1 MVRTINRSQ
10 IRGKIQG
17 FIEDNFGTPAAERV
31 WFLEVGPFSRYE
43 TAHIPKAIH
52 VRADFTND
60 EIRREALTYLPS
72 QASEIIIYGEA
83 PSIDRVR
90 HAAEVLSQAGY
101 GNVFIY
107 EAGKEDWVRNG
118 LWTETCR
125 VPADHLAASLAS

>member
-31 WFLEVGPFSRYE
+31 SFMEVGPFSRYE
-43 TAHIPKAIH
+43 AGHIPKAIH
-52 VRADFTND
+52 IRADFTND
-60 EIRREALTYLPS
+60 ELRKEAATYFS
-72 QASEIIIYGEA
+72 SHASEIVVYGEA

-90 HAAEVLSQAGY
+90 HAAEVLSLAGY
-101 GNVFIY
+101 GNVFVY
-107 EAGKEDWVRNG
+107 EAGKEDWISNG

-125 VPADHLAASLAS
+125 VPADHLAARSAS